1 MPCSG
6 CSALPGVNPN
16 QKKWKEMKNMFIKYM
31 RIALNILVTE
41 VITKILPSLHQK
53 LVGLGLGG
61 MKTNN

>member
-1 MPCSG
+1 
-6 CSALPGVNPN
+6 
-16 QKKWKEMKNMFIKYM
+16 MFIKYM